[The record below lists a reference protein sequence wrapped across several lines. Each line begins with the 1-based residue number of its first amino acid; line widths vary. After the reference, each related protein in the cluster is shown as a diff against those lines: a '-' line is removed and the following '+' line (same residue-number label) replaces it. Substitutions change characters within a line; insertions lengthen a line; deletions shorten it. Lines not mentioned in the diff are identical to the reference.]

1 LNTISPERSPR
12 LLQRQLSRLL
22 MIDLQER
29 LLPVIPDAPVLL
41 ANCRTLLE
49 GARTLGIPADATEQY
64 PQGLGTTDPSIL
76 ELVEHVGE
84 KLRFSAFGALEWMT
98 DSQAG
103 LATPQVVLAG
113 IETHVCVLQTGLDL
127 LAAGFDVF
135 VVVDAVCSRRAR
147 DAEFALQR
155 LRDSGAV
162 LTSVESVLFEWC
174 ETARAA
180 EFKTISRLVKER
192 G

>member
-1 LNTISPERSPR
+1 
-12 LLQRQLSRLL
+12 
-22 MIDLQER
+22 M
-29 LLPVIPDAPVLL
+29 
-41 ANCRTLLE
+41 LE

-135 VVVDAVCSRRAR
+135 VVVDAVCSRRAQ

-155 LRDSGAV
+155 LRDSGGADVRRVRAV
-162 LTSVESVLFEWC
+162 RVVRNRPGGGVQDDQPIGERARLTSH
-174 ETARAA
+174 
-180 EFKTISRLVKER
+180 
-192 G
+192 